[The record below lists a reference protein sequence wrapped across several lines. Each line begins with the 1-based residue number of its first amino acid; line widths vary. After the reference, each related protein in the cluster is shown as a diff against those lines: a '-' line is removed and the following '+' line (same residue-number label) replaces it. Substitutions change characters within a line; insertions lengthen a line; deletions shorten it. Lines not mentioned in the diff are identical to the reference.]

1 MAKEPNS
8 NGMHIEYHT
17 VDRKKEKAADCIY
30 LDEKRICRNKN
41 CHEYLSKCFAST
53 ACTLRVKSTDKPE
66 QSTAKNNST
75 IKKKHI
81 VDVCCTLPLNC
92 EIENRTFG
100 KGTFKE
106 FNRKSRVIYID
117 FGERGIRGFQ
127 YPESFYNGFLSVS
140 SELKKCVKNDKHKA
154 RKR

>member
-30 LDEKRICRNKN
+30 LDGKRICRNKN

-53 ACTLRVKSTDKPE
+53 ACTLRVKSTDEIETKPIKKTP
-66 QSTAKNNST
+66 Q
-75 IKKKHI
+75 KKKHI

-92 EIENRTFG
+92 EIESRTFG

-117 FGERGIRGFQ
+117 FGERGVRGYQ
-127 YPESFYNGFLSVS
+127 YPESFYKGYLAVS
-140 SELKKCVKNDKHKA
+140 GELKKCVRNDRNKA
-154 RKR
+154 QKK